1 MESCNMINAKH
12 KIFRPNINKITEEN
26 IQIAVNNT
34 GFYSYLNTITEEEAK
49 SAKNDI
55 LSDFKIKNL
64 YLKEEPSNI
73 EINHKST
80 SYKIELNK
88 ADWDKVFEA
97 DNKPI
102 DYESIRKFKDS
113 IKHFYE

>member
-1 MESCNMINAKH
+1 MINAKH
-12 KIFRPNINKITEEN
+12 KIFQPKLNQITEEN
-26 IQIAVNNT
+26 LLISVENN
-34 GFYSYLNTITEEEAK
+34 GFYSYLDTITSSEA
-49 SAKNDI
+49 STAVNDI
-55 LSDFKIKNL
+55 LADYKVKNF

-102 DYESIRKFKDS
+102 NYESIKKFKS
-113 IKHFYE
+113 KIKHFYE

>member
-1 MESCNMINAKH
+1 MINAKH
-12 KIFRPNINKITEEN
+12 KIFQPSINKITEEDLS
-26 IQIAVNNT
+26 IYVNNK
-34 GFYSYLNTITEEEAK
+34 GFYSYLDTVTEEEAK
-49 SAKNDI
+49 TAKNDI

-64 YLKEEPSNI
+64 YLQEEPSNI
-73 EINHKST
+73 EINHKNT

-88 ADWDKVFEA
+88 ADWDKIFEA

-102 DYESIRKFKDS
+102 DYESIRKFKNS

>member
-1 MESCNMINAKH
+1 MINAKH
-12 KIFRPNINKITEEN
+12 KIFQPSKNKITEEDLS
-26 IQIAVNNT
+26 ISVNNT
-34 GFYSYLNTITEEEAK
+34 GFYSYLHTVTEEEAK
-49 SAKNDI
+49 TAKNDI
-55 LSDFKIKNL
+55 LSDFKTKNL
-64 YLKEEPSNI
+64 YLLEEPSNI
-73 EINHKST
+73 EINHKNT

-102 DYESIRKFKDS
+102 NYESIRKFKNS